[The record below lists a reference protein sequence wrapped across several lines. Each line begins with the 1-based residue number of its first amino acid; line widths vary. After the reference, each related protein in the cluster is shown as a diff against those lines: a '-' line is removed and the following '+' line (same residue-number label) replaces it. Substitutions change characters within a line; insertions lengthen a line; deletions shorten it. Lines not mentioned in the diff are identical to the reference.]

1 MKRQF
6 KEKLN
11 SIKTFEACLYTAA
24 SVSAHAI
31 IVSDGSFSLGPLAVL
46 RSAVILKAE
55 LLSLFPKMI

>member
-24 SVSAHAI
+24 SVSAHTI
-31 IVSDGSFSLGPLAVL
+31 IVSDGAV
-46 RSAVILKAE
+46 V
-55 LLSLFPKMI
+55 